1 MLLWATPSDLERPKE
16 ELLHNLHMSKAL
28 ARLQNKPYWIWEID
42 EHKQEDIKRVTYG
55 TYKMEGG
62 YTRRT

>member
-1 MLLWATPSDLERPKE
+1 
-16 ELLHNLHMSKAL
+16 MSKAL
-28 ARLQNKPYWIWEID
+28 ARLQNKTYWIWEID
-42 EHKQEDIKRVTYG
+42 EHKQEDIKRVIYG